1 MHNTFPQFPCAHPT
15 TQTKKPV
22 ECGCSKNHVNKQETK
37 DVELQKVATRVWLDI
52 SRIEAVILYPSEL
65 SVRLVSGGTITI
77 AVKELTKVGRE
88 IFKDI
93 LDG

>member
-37 DVELQKVATRVWLDI
+37 EVELQKVATGVWLDI
-52 SRIEAVILYPSEL
+52 SRIEAVILYPYEL
-65 SVRLVSGGTITI
+65 SVRLVSGGSITI
-77 AVKELTKVGRE
+77 PTKSLTGVGKE